1 MNLMRALPNHIRI
14 LGPLLLL
21 LGLGACSDSVQV
33 TDLGKV
39 QKPAGHDQMVQEATQ
54 PKAYRVEVPVSVR
67 AKYKSVEIGLKMPK
81 GGEAIH
87 LQVPI
92 GGYAREAKRG
102 IEVAAKDYLPSFS
115 MAGERITTRE
125 GGPENPAVWVDVRV
139 HGKEVFRGWVFRDEP
154 GLTAPL
160 VPGYSVDLLGVKTV
174 AEEGKRENEGHAG

>member
-1 MNLMRALPNHIRI
+1 MRALPSYIRI

-21 LGLGACSDSVQV
+21 IGLGACSDSVQV

-39 QKPAGHDQMVQEATQ
+39 RKPAGHDEMAQEAAQ

-67 AKYKSVEIGLKMPK
+67 AKYESVEIGLKTPE

-115 MAGERITTRE
+115 MTGERITTRE
-125 GGPENPAVWVDVRV
+125 NGPENPAVWLDVRV

-154 GLTAPL
+154 GLIAPL
-160 VPGYSVDLLGVKTV
+160 IPGYSVDLLGVRTT
-174 AEEGKRENEGHAG
+174 AGKGKGENEGLAG